1 MIDINAHSKKMF
13 DDSVTVGIPYYE
25 GTKLSQL
32 RLAIDSILGQTHMP
46 DDIHLIQDTCI

>member
-13 DDSVTVGIPYYE
+13 DDSGTVGIPYYE

-32 RLAIDSILGQTHMP
+32 RLYRFYIRANSYAR
-46 DDIHLIQDTCI
+46 